1 MVKKGAGAASFLP
14 PAASQPVP
22 PRVRI
27 LLGASVELLSGIIPL
42 AFDTFLDMIISLL
55 AVYQWD
61 HNKKDF

>member
-1 MVKKGAGAASFLP
+1 MVKTDAGGCLLP
-14 PAASQPVP
+14 AAASQPVL

-55 AVYQWD
+55 AVYQ
-61 HNKKDF
+61 

>member
-1 MVKKGAGAASFLP
+1 MVKQGEGAAGSL
-14 PAASQPVP
+14 AASQRVL

-55 AVYQWD
+55 AVYQ
-61 HNKKDF
+61 